1 MGPRR
6 KWDRGGREYLDQEKL
21 WVPGRVIGGARFLP
35 RIRLAAITGPGCTG
49 RDFDDQGRVMPDF
62 LTSSLKGKMALGFG
76 ALHLLVYLVSL
87 LVLAS
92 GDDAAIGLALIL
104 LIFGGGGMLVVS
116 AASLQGALLDSHRAE
131 SALAAGRPSAAQAL
145 ARRWRWPLMLG
156 GAVLLIGGLVLTR
169 FAFGPAVLLIV
180 CGGVSCLFYGV
191 TVLTP
196 LPDARPTAGPWGA
209 ARGGAATAAGRDR
222 IRLGLRTGLIGARGL
237 GPREARAVT
246 RLATRFGLRHLVRK
260 LLRRLPE
267 PVRRVL
273 FPLHRVLIAVL
284 LAFAAVQVLAMLLTR
299 LTPLPR
305 GGLLAPAVSA
315 ALLGTMAV
323 AIWLRRRRDGGG

>member
-1 MGPRR
+1 
-6 KWDRGGREYLDQEKL
+6 
-21 WVPGRVIGGARFLP
+21 
-35 RIRLAAITGPGCTG
+35 
-49 RDFDDQGRVMPDF
+49 MPDF

-92 GDDAAIGLALIL
+92 GGNAAIGLAFITLF
-104 LIFGGGGMLVVS
+104 FGGGATLVFS
-116 AASLQGALLDSHRAE
+116 AASLQDALLESHRAE
-131 SALAAGRPSAAQAL
+131 SALAAGRPSDAQAL
-145 ARRWRWPLMLG
+145 ARRWRWPLVLG

-169 FAFGPAVLLIV
+169 FAFRPAVLFIV
-180 CGGVSCLFYGV
+180 FAGVSCLVYGV
-191 TVLTP
+191 TFFVP
-196 LPDARPTAGPWGA
+196 LPQARPGSGPWGA
-209 ARGGAATAAGRDR
+209 AGGGAATGAARDR

-246 RLATRFGLRHLVRK
+246 RLAAWIGLRHLVRK

-267 PVRRVL
+267 PARRVL
-273 FPLHRVLIAVL
+273 FPLYRVLIAVL

-315 ALLGTMAV
+315 ALLGTMAA